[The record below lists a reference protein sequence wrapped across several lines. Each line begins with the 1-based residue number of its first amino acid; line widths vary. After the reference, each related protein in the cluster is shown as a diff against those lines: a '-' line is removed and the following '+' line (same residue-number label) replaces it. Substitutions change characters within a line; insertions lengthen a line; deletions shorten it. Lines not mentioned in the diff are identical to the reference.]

1 MRLTSRAPGRIA
13 GSQFVGSTAR
23 IARRRIGGLR
33 GQAIP

>member
-1 MRLTSRAPGRIA
+1 MRLIVPEPGIA
-13 GSQFVGSTAR
+13 GSQFTGSTAR